1 MAGSEAR
8 RYAGVTATSA
18 VTSAEVGF
26 GRLEPLMGSFDSA
39 VEAASAIEER
49 DYLLAGAAVRF
60 RSPNSEMLRRL
71 CRAFAHLELAQP
83 AAAPDLVV
91 NLWDSG
97 SGSQPPPLPHTGDE
111 KAPGAFFYFSN
122 ELLRAGYQLGTSG
135 DARVLEVY
143 REAPTPALSVLESG
157 AARAWYWVADAAR
170 IPYWEEATPLV
181 YLLDWWLRERDMYML
196 HAGAIG
202 TPAGGVVLVGKSG
215 SGKSTTAL
223 SSLDSNLFYAGDD
236 YVGVSLGAQPEVHS
250 FYSSGKLM
258 QNHVERLPFLLDA
271 LANRERLDAEK
282 AVVYVNERWPQRMS
296 AGFPLRAVV
305 APRVTPGLAEA
316 RFLEASPA
324 EAFRT
329 LAPSTVFQMHTR
341 GQDSLARAR
350 RLLERVP
357 SYVLEIGSDMA
368 SIPRAVGELVELL
381 AAGGPRR

>member
-1 MAGSEAR
+1 M
-8 RYAGVTATSA
+8 TATSA

-26 GRLEPLMGSFDSA
+26 GRLEPLVDSFTAA

-49 DYLLAGAAVRF
+49 DFGLAGAAVRL
-60 RSPNSEMLRRL
+60 RSPHPEMLRRL
-71 CRAFAHLELAQP
+71 CRAFAHLELADP
-83 AAAPDLVV
+83 VPAPDLVV
-91 NLWDSG
+91 NLWDSA
-97 SGSQPPPLPHTGDE
+97 SGSPPPPLPHTGE
-111 KAPGAFFYFSN
+111 EEAPGAFFYFSN
-122 ELLRAGYQLGTSG
+122 ELLRAGFQLGTSG

-143 REAPTPALSVLESG
+143 RAAPTPALSVLEQG
-157 AARAWYWVADAAR
+157 ATRAWYWVADAGR

-223 SSLDSNLFYAGDD
+223 SSLHSDLVYAGDD
-236 YVGVSLGAQPEVHS
+236 YVGVSLGPQPEVHS

-282 AVVYVNERWPQRMS
+282 AVVYMNERWPERMS
-296 AGFPLRAVV
+296 PGFPLRAVV
-305 APRVTPGLAEA
+305 APRVTPGLVEA
-316 RFLEASPA
+316 RVLEASPA
-324 EAFRT
+324 EAFRA

-357 SYVLEIGSDMA
+357 SYVLELGSDMA
-368 SIPRAVGELVELL
+368 SIPHAVGELAEKLGDG
-381 AAGGPRR
+381 APRR

>member
-1 MAGSEAR
+1 
-8 RYAGVTATSA
+8 VTATSA

-26 GRLEPLMGSFDSA
+26 GRLEPLVQSFESA
-39 VEAASAIEER
+39 VEAASAIEEW
-49 DYLLAGAAVRF
+49 DYRLAGATVRF

-71 CRAFAHLELAQP
+71 CRAFAHLELADRVP
-83 AAAPDLVV
+83 SPDLVV
-91 NLWDSG
+91 NLWDSA
-97 SGSQPPPLPHTGDE
+97 SGGPPPPLPHTGDE

-122 ELLRAGYQLGTSG
+122 ELLRAGFQLGTSG

-143 REAPTPALSVLESG
+143 RAAPTPALSVLEQG
-157 AARAWYWVADAAR
+157 ATRAWYWVADAGR

-202 TPAGGVVLVGKSG
+202 TASGGVVLVGKSG

-223 SSLDSNLFYAGDD
+223 SSLDSDLFYAGDD
-236 YVGVSLGAQPEVHS
+236 YVAVSLGPEPEVHS

-258 QNHVERLPFLLDA
+258 QNHVDRLPFLLDA

-282 AVVYVNERWPQRMS
+282 AVVYVNERWPDRMAS
-296 AGFPLRAVV
+296 GFPLRAVI

-316 RFLEASPA
+316 RALPASPA
-324 EAFRT
+324 EAFRA

-341 GQDSLARAR
+341 GQDSLVRAR

-357 SYVLEIGSDMA
+357 SYVLEVGSDIP
-368 SIPRAVGELVELL
+368 SIPRAVADLVEKL
-381 AAGGPRR
+381 ADGTPGR